1 MTAGM
6 VLAILKQIASS
17 TYRGRL
23 GRALIDQVCRPYNLT
38 DADVFQVINR
48 LVEQDYVTNVF
59 VGIVAITAEG
69 NIRARQ
75 FFLKPVRTST
85 I

>member
-48 LVEQDYVTNVF
+48 LVEQDLRYQRLRGDCGDNSR
-59 VGIVAITAEG
+59 GEHSRSPI
-69 NIRARQ
+69 
-75 FFLKPVRTST
+75 FLKAGEN
-85 I
+85 